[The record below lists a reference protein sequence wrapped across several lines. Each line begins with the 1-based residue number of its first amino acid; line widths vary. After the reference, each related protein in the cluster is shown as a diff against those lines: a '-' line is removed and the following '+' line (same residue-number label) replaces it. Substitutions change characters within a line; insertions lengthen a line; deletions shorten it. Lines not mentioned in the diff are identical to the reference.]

1 MIRSKIRSVVF
12 LITLIIITAVVGVGL
27 SFAYYIKYYV
37 NYTKSNI
44 YVIWKGDLFNS
55 TVNAIISFAEKYWG
69 GPWFV
74 VDNETFYAIYNGKG
88 EYDVVYIN
96 GTILT
101 VEKRILYDKFF
112 LDPNISPPK
121 EMVSIVLSNSTKFD
135 GALITLFGF
144 YWDSVPNPAQEIYE
158 QVMSELTGNFTF
170 DENIGMRGD
179 NIYMY
184 GSSGYS
190 VSYIELGQHIFMNIY
205 TANINA
211 SINQLHTFVSEVE
224 YFLKS
229 TLR

>member
-1 MIRSKIRSVVF
+1 MIRSKIRSVAF
-12 LITLIIITAVVGVGL
+12 LIVLIIIIAVVGVGL
-27 SFAYYIKYYV
+27 SFAYHIKYYV
-37 NYTKSNI
+37 NYTKSNL

-55 TVNAIISFAEKYWG
+55 TVNAIISFAEKYWE

-74 VDNETFYAIYNGKG
+74 VDNETFYAIYNGRG
-88 EYDVVYIN
+88 GYNVVYIN

-101 VEKRILYDKFF
+101 VEKGILYDKFF

-144 YWDSVPNPAQEIYE
+144 YWDSVLNPAQEIYE
-158 QVMSELTGNFTF
+158 QVMSGLTGNFTF
-170 DENIGMRGD
+170 DESIGIRGD

-205 TANINA
+205 TTNINA
-211 SINQLHTFVSEVE
+211 SISQLHTFASEVE

>member
-1 MIRSKIRSVVF
+1 MIKNKMRSVAF
-12 LITLIIITAVVGVGL
+12 LIVLIIIIAVVGVGL
-27 SFAYYIKYYV
+27 SFYV

-74 VDNETFYAIYNGKG
+74 VDNETFYAIYNGRG
-88 EYDVVYIN
+88 GYDIMFIN

-101 VEKRILYDKFF
+101 VEKGVLYNKFV
-112 LDPNISPPK
+112 LDSNISPPK
-121 EMVSIVLSNSTKFD
+121 EMVFIVLSNSTKFD
-135 GALITLFGF
+135 GALITLFGY
-144 YWDSVPNPAQEIYE
+144 YWDSVPNPAQEAYE
-158 QVMSELTGNFTF
+158 QVMSKLKGNFTF

-179 NIYMY
+179 NIYTY
-184 GSSGYS
+184 ESSGYF
-190 VSYIELGQHIFMNIY
+190 VSYRELGQHMFMRIF

>member
-1 MIRSKIRSVVF
+1 MF
-12 LITLIIITAVVGVGL
+12 
-27 SFAYYIKYYV
+27 
-37 NYTKSNI
+37 
-44 YVIWKGDLFNS
+44 
-55 TVNAIISFAEKYWG
+55 
-69 GPWFV
+69 
-74 VDNETFYAIYNGKG
+74 
-88 EYDVVYIN
+88 IN

-101 VEKRILYDKFF
+101 VEKRVLYDKFV

-121 EMVSIVLSNSTKFD
+121 EMVFIVLSNSTKFD

-144 YWDSVPNPAQEIYE
+144 YWDSVPNPAQEAYE
-158 QVMSELTGNFTF
+158 QARNESKSSYYGATT
-170 DENIGMRGD
+170 GMRGN

-184 GSSGYS
+184 ESSEYF
-190 VSYIELGQHIFMNIY
+190 VSYIELGQHMFMRIF

>member
-1 MIRSKIRSVVF
+1 MIKNKIRSVAF
-12 LITLIIITAVVGVGL
+12 LIVLIIIIAVVGVGL
-27 SFAYYIKYYV
+27 SFYV

-55 TVNAIISFAEKYWG
+55 TVNVMISFAEKYWG

-74 VDNETFYAIYNGKG
+74 VDNETFYAIYNGRG
-88 EYDVVYIN
+88 GYDIMFIN

-101 VEKRILYDKFF
+101 VEKGVLYDKFV
-112 LDPNISPPK
+112 LDSNISPPK
-121 EMVSIVLSNSTKFD
+121 EMVFIVLSNSTKFD

-144 YWDSVPNPAQEIYE
+144 YWDSVPNPAQEAYE
-158 QVMSELTGNFTF
+158 QARNESKSSYYGAT
-170 DENIGMRGD
+170 IGMRGD

-184 GSSGYS
+184 ESSGYYI
-190 VSYIELGQHIFMNIY
+190 SYIELGQHMFMRIF

>member
-1 MIRSKIRSVVF
+1 MIRSKIRSVGF
-12 LITLIIITAVVGVGL
+12 LIVLIIIIAVVGVGL

-55 TVNAIISFAEKYWG
+55 TVNAIISFAGKYWG

-74 VDNETFYAIYNGKG
+74 LDNETFYAIYNGRG
-88 EYDVVYIN
+88 GYDVVYIN
-96 GTILT
+96 GTTLT
-101 VEKRILYDKFF
+101 VEKEILYDKFI
-112 LDPNISPPK
+112 LDSNIPSPK
-121 EMVSIVLSNSTKFD
+121 EIVLIVLSNSTKFD
-135 GALITLFGF
+135 GTLITLFGF

-158 QVMSELTGNFTF
+158 QVMNELTGNFTF

-179 NIYMY
+179 NIYIY
-184 GSSGYS
+184 RSFGYF
-190 VSYIELGQHIFMNIY
+190 VSYRELSQLMFVKIY
-205 TANINA
+205 TTNINA

-224 YFLKS
+224 HFLKS

>member
-1 MIRSKIRSVVF
+1 MIRDKIRSIAF
-12 LITLIIITAVVGVGL
+12 LIVLIIIIAVVALVYL
-27 SFAYYIKYYV
+27 YV

-74 VDNETFYAIYNGKG
+74 VDNETFYAIYNGRG
-88 EYDVVYIN
+88 GYDIMFIN
-96 GTILT
+96 GTILA
-101 VEKRILYDKFF
+101 VEKGVLYDKFV
-112 LDPNISPPK
+112 LDSNISPPK
-121 EMVSIVLSNSTKFD
+121 EMVFIVLSNSTKFD
-135 GALITLFGF
+135 GALITLFGY
-144 YWDSVPNPAQEIYE
+144 YWDSVPNPAQEAYE
-158 QVMSELTGNFTF
+158 QVMSELKGNFTF

-184 GSSGYS
+184 ESSGYYI
-190 VSYIELGQHIFMNIY
+190 SYIELGQHIFMRIF

-211 SINQLHTFVSEVE
+211 SINQLHTFVPEVE

>member
-1 MIRSKIRSVVF
+1 MRGIVF
-12 LITLIIITAVVGVGL
+12 LIVLIIIITVVSVGL
-27 SFAYYIKYYV
+27 SFAHYIKYYV

-69 GPWFV
+69 GLWFV
-74 VDNETFYAIYNGKG
+74 VDNETFYAIYNGRG

-101 VEKRILYDKFF
+101 VEKGILYDKFV

-121 EMVSIVLSNSTKFD
+121 EIVLIVLSNSTKFD

-144 YWDSVPNPAQEIYE
+144 YWDLVPNPAQEIYE
-158 QVMSELTGNFTF
+158 QLMSGLTDNFTF
-170 DENIGMRGD
+170 DENTGMRGN

-190 VSYIELGQHIFMNIY
+190 VSYIELGQCIFMSIY
-205 TANINA
+205 AANINA
-211 SINQLHTFVSEVE
+211 SINQLHKFVSEVE